1 MNTKELKEMI
11 FMKYEREPVSYEWI
25 KYIRGEYDGTPKDG
39 SEFHKET
46 GWTDEDS
53 KNFKWSLQ
61 ELSALKDV
69 QDAFDVPDKSETNG
83 FVWDIESFKT
93 KIGAYNQVIDWV
105 VDCWKKRM
113 TSDEPDL
120 VKLKQS
126 LKTDVQR
133 DRVGKALEELHRR
146 IIKLKRKQ

>member
-1 MNTKELKEMI
+1 
-11 FMKYEREPVSYEWI
+11 
-25 KYIRGEYDGTPKDG
+25 
-39 SEFHKET
+39 
-46 GWTDEDS
+46 
-53 KNFKWSLQ
+53 NFKWSLQ